1 MQRQGLIS
9 ERRIGISS
17 HPAPAGNLW
26 ESGLLKMH
34 KNLSTPQRFE
44 PEDNDLLAEVL
55 EGLQKLQKELPCK
68 LFYDE
73 RGSALFDQICELEE
87 YYLTRT
93 EMAIMNKYIGEI
105 SALLGKRCLLIELGS
120 GSSLKIRLLLDHLK
134 EPAGYVPIDISAEH
148 LVRSVTAL
156 AGDYPQIK
164 IIPIFADYTQPFDL
178 SSLRFPW
185 AHKVVYYPGSSIGN
199 FTTKQAVSLLKRI
212 ARISG
217 NGGGLLIGVDLKK
230 DKETLEAAYNDK
242 KGVTAAFNLNMLERL
257 NRELGTNFRLNH
269 WRHHAFYNDHEG
281 RMEIYLVS
289 RKDQYVRIADAEIFF
304 RKDEAVLT
312 EYSYKYTPEEF
323 ERLVSDAFRVE
334 HMWTDDRDRFS
345 VQYLCVR

>member
-1 MQRQGLIS
+1 
-9 ERRIGISS
+9 
-17 HPAPAGNLW
+17 
-26 ESGLLKMH
+26 MH

-44 PEDNDLLAEVL
+44 PDDSDLLSEVL
-55 EGLQKLQKELPCK
+55 EGLQKPRKELPCK

-105 SALLGKRCLLIELGS
+105 SVLLGKRCLLIELGS

-148 LVRSVTAL
+148 LVRSVTVL
-156 AGDYPQIK
+156 AEDYPQIK
-164 IIPIFADYTQPFDL
+164 IIPIFADYTRPFDL

-185 AHKVVYYPGSSIGN
+185 SHKVVYYPGSSIGN
-199 FTTKQAVSLLKRI
+199 FTPEQAVSLLKRI
-212 ARISG
+212 ARILG
-217 NGGGLLIGVDLKK
+217 KGGGLLIGVDLKK

-242 KGVTAAFNLNMLERL
+242 KGVTAAFNLNLLERL
-257 NRELGTNFRLNH
+257 NRELGANFRLNQ
-269 WRHHAFYNDHEG
+269 WRHHAFYNGREG
-281 RMEIYLVS
+281 RVEIYLVS
-289 RKDQYVRIADAEIFF
+289 RKNQHVCIGDAEIFF
-304 RKDEAVLT
+304 GKDEAILT

-323 ERLVSDAFRVE
+323 KQLVSDTFRVE
-334 HMWTDDRDRFS
+334 HVWTDDQNRFS